1 MKTEPMQ
8 YTNIKV
14 IGVGGGGNNAIN
26 RMISAGLDGVEFWS
40 VNTDA
45 QALHASLA
53 ENVMQI
59 GTAAT
64 QGLGAGAD
72 PQIGEKSALESID
85 DVKKSIEGAN
95 MIFITAGMGGGTGT
109 GASSVIAGVAK
120 QAGALT
126 VGVVTKPFRFEGP
139 IRMRQAEA
147 GIDKLRG
154 EVDALIVIPN
164 DKLLQVVQ
172 QTTSLKDAFLIA
184 DDVLLQ
190 GVQGIAN
197 MITKPGLINL
207 DFADVRRIMTN
218 AGSAMMGIGKS
229 SGSHRAI
236 EAAEAAISS
245 PLLEESI
252 TGATGVILNIAG
264 SESLTLHEVQAAC
277 DLIFE
282 SCDPNVHVI
291 WGTVLD
297 EDLKDEVVVTVIAT
311 GFKPKDNLSS
321 VERPV
326 FRAQPSEF
334 SAPTATKLSGF
345 DDESDADSTGGKAFK
360 MPSSILQPILDDEAD
375 DFDDDELLTPHGGF
389 AHVEPQSIPE
399 PQREEDG
406 LFDVP
411 SFLRNLRRKK

>member
-59 GTAAT
+59 GTNAT

-109 GASSVIAGVAK
+109 GASSVIAGIAK

-190 GVQGIAN
+190 GVAN

-297 EDLKDEVVVTVIAT
+297 EELKDEVVVTVIAT
-311 GFKPKDNLSS
+311 GFKPKDNLAS
-321 VERPV
+321 VDKSV
-326 FRAQPSEF
+326 FRAQSNEF
-334 SAPTATKLSGF
+334 STPTATKLSGF
-345 DDESDADSTGGKAFK
+345 DDDPEPDSEGGKAYK
-360 MPSSILQPILDDEAD
+360 MPSSILQPIIDGEDDD
-375 DFDDDELLTPHGGF
+375 DFDDDELVSPPGGF
-389 AHVEPQSIPE
+389 AHVEAKSIPE
-399 PQREEDG
+399 TQREEDG